1 MGKVFDQIQ
10 KKIVSG
16 LVLLLPILVFIV
28 LFKKF
33 WKFFE
38 NYGHKF
44 AKLLSLDELLGDMAK
59 DLLGG
64 IFLLLLVYLSGYLV
78 SLSFFRN
85 FSNWIDEKLMIF
97 IPGYEDQKKIA
108 EAKLNGQIN
117 KGKTEAPVY
126 FPILFKSGEDWQPA
140 YLVEE
145 SQDGRLVVFVPNA
158 PSKISGQIYITSE
171 SQVKRLTETKI
182 ESLDSAVKGLGKG
195 ILDFK

>member
-1 MGKVFDQIQ
+1 MEKTLDQIK

-33 WKFFE
+33 WGFFE
-38 NYGHKF
+38 NYGNKF
-44 AKLLSLDELLGDMAK
+44 AKLLSLDELLGDVAK

-64 IFLLLLVYLSGYLV
+64 IFLLLLIYISGYLV

-97 IPGYEDQKKIA
+97 VPGYEQQKKLA
-108 EAKLNGQIN
+108 EEKLIGQT
-117 KGKTEAPVY
+117 KKDAPEEPKYIPV
-126 FPILFKSGEDWQPA
+126 LFKSGDYWQPA

-145 SQDGRLVVFVPNA
+145 NQDGKVVVFVPIP
-158 PSKISGQIYITSE
+158 PSKENGQIYVATVNEI
-171 SQVKRLTETKI
+171 QRLTETKI
-182 ESLDSAVKGLGKG
+182 DALDKAIKDLGKG

>member
-1 MGKVFDQIQ
+1 MEKTVDQIK

-16 LVLLLPILVFIV
+16 LVLLLPILVFLV

-33 WKFFE
+33 WGFFE
-38 NYGHKF
+38 NYGNKF
-44 AKLLSLDELLGDMAK
+44 AKLLSLDDLLGDIAK

-97 IPGYEDQKKIA
+97 VPGYEQQKKLA
-108 EAKLNGQIN
+108 EEKLIGQAKKDSL
-117 KGKTEAPVY
+117 EEPM
-126 FPILFKSGEDWQPA
+126 PILFKVGEYWQPA
-140 YLVEE
+140 YLIEE
-145 SQDGRLVVFVPNA
+145 NQDGRVVVFVPIPPAKEN
-158 PSKISGQIYITSE
+158 GQIYVATTKEI
-171 SQVKRLTETKI
+171 KKLKETKI
-182 ESLDSAVKGLGKG
+182 HSFDTAIKDLGKG